1 MVLQADMGSD
11 ENVRKG
17 TWVKLLIKKSLSC
30 GSADW
35 REGPV
40 RGEVARSECR
50 EVLCLVADIEGSFVM
65 EECSKQ
71 SMRVHADL
79 PGEFYA
85 YFTFVIALE
94 FRGPNLKKKICVCLS
109 IDF

>member
-1 MVLQADMGSD
+1 M
-11 ENVRKG
+11 
-17 TWVKLLIKKSLSC
+17 KLLIKKSLSC

-35 REGPV
+35 REGPE

-65 EECSKQ
+65 EESSKQ

-79 PGEFYA
+79 PSEFYA
-85 YFTFVIALE
+85 YFTFVYAYRLISNTLTS
-94 FRGPNLKKKICVCLS
+94 RIMMLG
-109 IDF
+109 

>member
-1 MVLQADMGSD
+1 M
-11 ENVRKG
+11 
-17 TWVKLLIKKSLSC
+17 KLLIKKSLSC

-35 REGPV
+35 RECPV

-85 YFTFVIALE
+85 YFTFVVALE
-94 FRGPNLKKKICVCLS
+94 FRGPNLKKKIVYAYRLIS
-109 IDF
+109 NTLTSRIMMLG

>member
-1 MVLQADMGSD
+1 
-11 ENVRKG
+11 
-17 TWVKLLIKKSLSC
+17 VKLLIKKSLSC

-65 EECSKQ
+65 EE
-71 SMRVHADL
+71 
-79 PGEFYA
+79 
-85 YFTFVIALE
+85 
-94 FRGPNLKKKICVCLS
+94 
-109 IDF
+109 